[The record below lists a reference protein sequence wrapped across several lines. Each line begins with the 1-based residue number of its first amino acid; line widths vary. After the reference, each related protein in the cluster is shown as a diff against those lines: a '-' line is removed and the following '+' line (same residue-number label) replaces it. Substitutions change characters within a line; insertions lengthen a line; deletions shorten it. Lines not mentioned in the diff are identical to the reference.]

1 MGVGL
6 RGRQKL
12 AGSAAVTFDVSDPD
26 FFFFFYKNMLVKTG
40 GGRGALIIVSQ

>member
-1 MGVGL
+1 MGVGLGL

-26 FFFFFYKNMLVKTG
+26 FFFFI
-40 GGRGALIIVSQ
+40 RICW

>member
-26 FFFFFYKNMLVKTG
+26 FFFFYKNMLVKTG
-40 GGRGALIIVSQ
+40 GGRGGLIIVSQ

>member
-1 MGVGL
+1 MGVEL

-26 FFFFFYKNMLVKTG
+26 FFFFFLQKHIGKN
-40 GGRGALIIVSQ
+40 RWRER